1 MNILVIED
9 EHNVAS
15 MIRSCIES
23 EGYTCSTA
31 STGEIGLRLFREWKP
46 DVVILDLGL
55 PEMSGLDVCT
65 QIRQTKV
72 KKDPFIIMLTA
83 RKTEVDRIIG
93 FSTGADDYIPKPFS
107 TQELVVRLRAV
118 TRRSLRHQESEAKII
133 QTAHLIIDPERRE
146 VLVQKTTHGE
156 LELVTLTTLE
166 FDILYKMANRPKRVW
181 TRTELLDAV
190 RGIEYAGDERSIDA
204 YIKRV
209 RHKISPANERDKFIK
224 THINLGYSFEDS

>member
-15 MIRSCIES
+15 MVRSCIEA
-23 EGYTCSTA
+23 EGYACSTA
-31 STGEIGLRLFREWKP
+31 HDGETGLRLFREWQP

-55 PEMSGLDVCT
+55 PAMSGLDICT
-65 QIRQTKV
+65 QIRHARGE
-72 KKDPFIIMLTA
+72 KDPYIIMLTA

-107 TQELVVRLRAV
+107 PQELVVRLRAV
-118 TRRSLRHQESEAKII
+118 TRRSLRHQEADAKII
-133 QTAHLIIDPERRE
+133 QTSHLLIDPEQRE
-146 VLVQKTTHGE
+146 VLVQKSTGE
-156 LELVTLTTLE
+156 LELVTLTTVE

-190 RGIEYAGDERSIDA
+190 RGMDYDGDERSIDA
-204 YIKRV
+204 YIKRL
-209 RHKISPANERDKFIK
+209 RNKISSPNERDKFIK
-224 THINLGYSFEDS
+224 THINLGYSFDDS